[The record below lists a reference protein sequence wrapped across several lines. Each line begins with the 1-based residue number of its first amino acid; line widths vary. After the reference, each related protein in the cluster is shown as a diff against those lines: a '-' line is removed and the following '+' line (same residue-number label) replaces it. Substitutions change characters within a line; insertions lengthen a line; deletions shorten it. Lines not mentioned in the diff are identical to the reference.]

1 MRNSQCETRQS
12 IYIWNF
18 KFLIISNFH
27 RYQKLNVGVIGK
39 QRHTIKCKTEKPKVI
54 KFPKMSLFQNIQLQ
68 NFAQVAGLALVA
80 DELEEEEPK
89 EKKKRLW
96 VRNWIARRPIE
107 VPLFQEV
114 QVEDRE
120 KFFSD
125 FRFYPEGFQ
134 ILLER

>member
-1 MRNSQCETRQS
+1 
-12 IYIWNF
+12 
-18 KFLIISNFH
+18 
-27 RYQKLNVGVIGK
+27 
-39 QRHTIKCKTEKPKVI
+39 
-54 KFPKMSLFQNIQLQ
+54 MSLFQNIQLQ

-125 FRFYPEGFQ
+125 FRFYPEDFQ